1 MCHKC
6 LYYLLLRIMPNTSSA
21 KKELRK
27 SHKRRLLNRAQRS
40 NLRTVIKKFQTVVAG
55 DDPAA
60 AETALRQ
67 AAKQLDKAA
76 AKNLIHKNKA
86 ARTKSRLTKSLAKS
100 TSASE

>member
-6 LYYLLLRIMPNTSSA
+6 LYYLLLRIMPTTSAA
-21 KKELRK
+21 KKDLRK
-27 SHKRRLLNRAQRS
+27 SQKRRLQNRGQRS
-40 NLRTVIKKFQTVVAG
+40 NLRTVIKKFQTVAAG

-67 AAKQLDKAA
+67 AVKQLDKAA

-100 TSASE
+100 TTAGE